1 MGSNARRRS
10 LVTLKQGSVIKI
22 NFNPQLGHEQ
32 AGFRPA
38 LVLSNTFFNERSNMI
53 IVAPIT
59 NTNRAYPT
67 HVSLNGFDTQ
77 TTGYVMCEQVKA
89 VDLNARGYQF
99 VEYAPVEVM
108 DRVLEVAA
116 LLISKDSE

>member
-1 MGSNARRRS
+1 M
-10 LVTLKQGSVIKI
+10 VTLKQGSVIKI

-108 DRVLEVAA
+108 NRVLEVAA